1 MAQSNLR
8 WHHKF
13 QLTQQDSYFSAYNTS
28 INDLILMCAH
38 NTSICCLQV
47 TISQSY
53 TNQASNIK
61 CK

>member
-28 INDLILMCAH
+28 INDLNLNVCSQYLNMLL
-38 NTSICCLQV
+38 TSYN
-47 TISQSY
+47 QSIIY
-53 TNQASNIK
+53 
-61 CK
+61 